1 MADATT
7 GSVETPADIGVT
19 PSAVH
24 KRWMLEI
31 TLAEKQRK
39 DWKKDAQ
46 EVIDL
51 YEAKKRKA
59 SSFNILWANTE
70 TLRPAIYNSL
80 PRPDVRKRFD
90 DPDRA
95 GAAAAEMLER
105 ALTYSLDVYG
115 ADTVFRMSALD
126 AVLVGRAV
134 ARVRYIP
141 AFTKGDESASAE
153 IAEGEQHEELES
165 EQCVCEHV
173 QWDEF
178 IHGPGKTWAEVAWV
192 GFKHRL
198 TRDQLTKRF
207 GDVGSQVEMDTV
219 DDDDLKKADEEV
231 ASTFKTAEVW
241 EIWDKDSRKAIFIA
255 PSHKEQPLSE
265 LDDPLNLVGF
275 FPVPEPVFAI
285 EKTGTLIPATL
296 YSMYREQADEL
307 NLISGRIAKI
317 TAALKLRGVYDST
330 IGEMRKLMD
339 AGDNVLIPAENLT
352 VLLERGSIE
361 KAIWMMPIADAAN
374 VLTVLERQR
383 EACKQVIYEI
393 TGISDIVRGASNANE
408 TATAQQIKAQFGTI
422 RLQRLQRE
430 FQRYVRDITRMMAE
444 VIGEKFQPEG
454 LMAMTSMQM
463 PTDQQVQAKVM
474 QVQQQY
480 QMAAQQAQMAGQ
492 QPPPPPQMPPP
503 PVTIDAV
510 MKVLRS
516 DLQRQY
522 RVDIET
528 DSTIQAMD
536 GADQTAISS
545 LLTGIG
551 GFVQAVAPA
560 VQGGMIPAGAAK
572 ALLAAIVRK
581 FKLGSSVDDA
591 FSEEAQEQGMPPQVQ
606 QAMQQVQEA
615 QQKVQEQAQLVE
627 QESAKVEQG
636 KEALKHQKET
646 NDLRN
651 QMDLMKV
658 EHAAELHRV
667 ATERGNEETVNAV
680 RSMLDAHMEAV
691 QQQIVGVANAG
702 L

>member
-141 AFTKGDESASAE
+141 SFTKGDESASAE

-275 FPVPEPVFAI
+275 FPVPEPVFTI

-422 RLQRLQRE
+422 RLQRIQRE

-444 VIGEKFQPEG
+444 VIGEKFQPDG

-627 QESAKVEQG
+627 QG

-680 RSMLDAHMEAV
+680 RSMLDAHMETV